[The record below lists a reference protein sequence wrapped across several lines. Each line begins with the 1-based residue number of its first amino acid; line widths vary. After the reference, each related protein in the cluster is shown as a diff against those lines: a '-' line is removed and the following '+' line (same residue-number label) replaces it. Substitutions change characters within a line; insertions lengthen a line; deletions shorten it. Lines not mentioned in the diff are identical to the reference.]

1 MSSLP
6 QEVLSK
12 LDSEEDLLAVI
23 MDQVSTST
31 NISSSVPA
39 PSISSVPTSSISS
52 VPVPSVSSVPASSIS
67 SIPAPFISS
76 VMAPSVSSVPTPSV
90 SSVPAHF
97 QCPSALCFQC
107 EQVLFVYVFTIIP
120 PRLTDPRNFITILL
134 VTQEPEQM
142 TLLFWSAACGV
153 SWPSHSRPAIAA
165 SARHFQI
172 CSPLIFWLLVS
183 LLTLCSPSPFY
194 ALSHV

>member
-39 PSISSVPTSSISS
+39 PSISSVPTSSVSS
-52 VPVPSVSSVPASSIS
+52 VPVPSVSGVPASFIS
-67 SIPAPFISS
+67 SIPVPFI
-76 VMAPSVSSVPTPSV
+76 

-120 PRLTDPRNFITILL
+120 PRLTDPRNFITILS
-134 VTQEPEQM
+134 VTREPEQR
-142 TLLFWSAACGV
+142 TLLFWSAACGM
-153 SWPSHSRPAIAA
+153 WRNMAFTQPTGDSRRCAPF
-165 SARHFQI
+165 SNLF
-172 CSPLIFWLLVS
+172 SPLIFWPLVC
-183 LLTLCSPSPFY
+183 LLTLCSPSSFY